1 MQEQNIIKL
10 NIIIKEKEKAYKRIN
25 MIKNEKLLN
34 AEEYEQASNIL
45 NNDLVQ

>member
-10 NIIIKEKEKAYKRIN
+10 NTIIKEKESACKRIN

-34 AEEYEQASNIL
+34 AEEYEQAGKVL